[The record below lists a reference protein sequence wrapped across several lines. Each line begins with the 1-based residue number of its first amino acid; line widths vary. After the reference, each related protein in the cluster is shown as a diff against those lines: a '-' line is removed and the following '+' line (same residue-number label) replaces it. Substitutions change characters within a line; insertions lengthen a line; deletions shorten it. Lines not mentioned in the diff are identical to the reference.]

1 MLVHHSKQ
9 TYKEAASDAAR
20 HARQKLME
28 DIERGKVFASNIIER
43 VQTEVPEDAV
53 VRSRGLRFDGDE
65 DSRRSGEPV
74 GLLVGYEG
82 SLFEATKHS
91 RGQLCQRSGMPRKYL
106 SWLEETERRSWGIRL
121 AANNFREIFQN
132 QSDRFLLRSYGGK
145 LRGFLSDR
153 YKRRDSRPLLDGFI
167 EACNQVGALPY
178 DGIGSDTRVSMKA
191 VLPRVFEPI
200 DNEVLSIGCMW
211 ENSDYGAARNRLWV
225 FVSRLWCTNKAI
237 MTTGFSQVH
246 LGSRLPDNPM
256 ISQKTVD
263 MDTKVTISAM
273 KDVIGITMSPDTVEV
288 LCEVIREAGEKQID
302 PTIELERF
310 KKRFSAKE
318 FGEVKDR
325 FNTPDVV
332 QLPPGNTAWRMSNA
346 VSWLANDT
354 SDSDRKLEL
363 MKISGEMLTTK
374 K

>member
-1 MLVHHSKQ
+1 
-9 TYKEAASDAAR
+9 
-20 HARQKLME
+20 
-28 DIERGKVFASNIIER
+28 
-43 VQTEVPEDAV
+43 
-53 VRSRGLRFDGDE
+53 
-65 DSRRSGEPV
+65 
-74 GLLVGYEG
+74 
-82 SLFEATKHS
+82 
-91 RGQLCQRSGMPRKYL
+91 
-106 SWLEETERRSWGIRL
+106 
-121 AANNFREIFQN
+121 
-132 QSDRFLLRSYGGK
+132 
-145 LRGFLSDR
+145 
-153 YKRRDSRPLLDGFI
+153 
-167 EACNQVGALPY
+167 
-178 DGIGSDTRVSMKA
+178 
-191 VLPRVFEPI
+191 
-200 DNEVLSIGCMW
+200 
-211 ENSDYGAARNRLWV
+211 
-225 FVSRLWCTNKAI
+225 
-237 MTTGFSQVH
+237 
-246 LGSRLPDNPM
+246 M

-273 KDVIGITMSPDTVEV
+273 KDVIGTTMSPDTVEV